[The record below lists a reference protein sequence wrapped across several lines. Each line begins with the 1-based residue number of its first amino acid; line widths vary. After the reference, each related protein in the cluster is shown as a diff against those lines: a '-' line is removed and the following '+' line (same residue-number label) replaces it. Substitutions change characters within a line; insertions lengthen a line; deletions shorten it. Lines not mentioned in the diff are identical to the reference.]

1 MQNSSTI
8 AVIGLGYVG
17 LPLALLAAKR
27 NYNVIGLDNDPKKV
41 ELIKN
46 GYSPFLDE
54 QIESELINQ
63 KITVTTDFKSVS
75 QAEIII
81 ICVPTPVFENHLPNL
96 NLLTNACKNI
106 SPFIKMGSLIVIE
119 STVNPGV
126 CDDIVLPVIEK
137 HSKLK
142 CGQEFYLA
150 HCPERINPCDT
161 KWNLENIPR
170 VIGGYDGQSLEK
182 GYAFYGSILKG
193 SIKKMGSIKE
203 AEACK
208 IVENSFR
215 DINIAFVN
223 ELAKSFDKLG
233 IDIKNV
239 IEGASTKPFGYM
251 PHYPSCGVGGHC
263 IPVDP
268 YYLIQEAKSQGFDH
282 KFLKLAR
289 EINNSMPEFTV
300 KKTIEGLKEYGKK
313 IRNSKVAVLGLSYKA
328 DISDDRESPSYKIID
343 NLKKQKAKVVCFD
356 PFIPDKSNTNSLES
370 ALSGTDAII
379 LATPHKLFLDKISPI
394 YLLEK
399 HIHVVVDG
407 KNCLDKTDFINS
419 GIIYKGIGR

>member
-41 ELIKN
+41 EMIKN
-46 GYSPFLDE
+46 GHSPFLDE
-54 QIESELINQ
+54 QIESKLINQ
-63 KITVTTDFKSVS
+63 KIAVTTDFKSVS
-75 QAEIII
+75 QAEIVI

-96 NLLTNACKNI
+96 NLLKDACKNI

-150 HCPERINPCDT
+150 HCPERINPGDT
-161 KWNLENIPR
+161 IWNLENIPR

-182 GYAFYGSILKG
+182 GCAFYDSILKG

-289 EINNSMPEFTV
+289 EINNSMPEFAV
-300 KKTIEGLKEYGKK
+300 EKVIEGLRQVGKSPK
-313 IRNSKVAVLGLSYKA
+313 KSKVCVLGLSYKA
-328 DISDDRESPSYKIID
+328 NISDDRESPSYKIID
-343 NLKKQKAKVVCFD
+343 CLKKRNVRLAWYD
-356 PFIPDKSNTNSLES
+356 PFIPKKSS
-370 ALSGTDAII
+370 ADSFDDAMAGSDAII
-379 LATPHKLFLDKISPI
+379 MATPHNFF
-394 YLLEK
+394 LEK
-399 HIHVVVDG
+399 ITPAYLAEQNIQVIVDG
-407 KNCLDKTDFINS
+407 KNCLNKSAFIEL